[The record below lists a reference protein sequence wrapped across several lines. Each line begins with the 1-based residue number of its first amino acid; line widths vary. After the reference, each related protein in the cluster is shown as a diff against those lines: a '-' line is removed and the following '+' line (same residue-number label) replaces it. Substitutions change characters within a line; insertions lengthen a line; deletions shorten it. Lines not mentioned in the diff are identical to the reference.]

1 MLGYMLDTNIC
12 IYALKRPPAV
22 MTEKFSQHRAELCIS
37 SVVAGELFYGA
48 ERSEQRSHNMERI
61 EHLMSL
67 VEVLEFGVDA
77 AAHFANIRAVLAQ
90 QGSMIGAYDLMIA
103 GHARSLGLVLVT
115 NNVREFERVQGL
127 RIENW
132 AASAR

>member
-12 IYALKRPPAV
+12 IYALKRRPEV
-22 MTEKFSQHRAELCIS
+22 VTEKFSEHRAEICIS

-48 ERSEQRSHNMERI
+48 EKSEQRSHNMQRV
-61 EHLMSL
+61 EHFMSL
-67 VEVLEFGVDA
+67 VEVIEFGVDA
-77 AAHFANIRAVLAQ
+77 AAHFANIRAALAK
-90 QGSMIGAYDLMIA
+90 QGNMIGAYDLMIA

-132 AASAR
+132 VAC